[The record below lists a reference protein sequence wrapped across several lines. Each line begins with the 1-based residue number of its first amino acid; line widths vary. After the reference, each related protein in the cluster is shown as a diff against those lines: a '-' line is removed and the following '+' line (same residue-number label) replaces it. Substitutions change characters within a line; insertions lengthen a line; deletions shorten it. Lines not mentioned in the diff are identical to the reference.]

1 MAKIRKEDIFDPKLF
16 TSTTQEINA
25 MITAIGK
32 LKGQMIDLIKV
43 NKELLQT
50 NKVDS
55 SAGLKRQA
63 EATQKVSQADKNLN
77 ALEKER
83 LRLVNKLNQTASAQA
98 KNNQRLKIQIQQ
110 RNKAIKDELKT
121 EKQLFGAYAR
131 KSAQLAKLRKRYK
144 DLLVAGKG
152 NTKQAKQLAREVQ
165 NLDSKLKQVD
175 ASAGQYQ
182 RNVGNYGSKL
192 KAGFQSLM
200 GAVGLTA
207 GITGA
212 VRGIRSVISVVTD
225 FDSAVANLGAVTQA
239 SDEDLAKLRE
249 NAIKLSEVTKFTASE
264 VADLSLELGK
274 LGFKPDEIIES
285 SEAILALSAATGQE
299 LAESAK
305 ITGQTLRAFNL
316 EVEEAGRVASV
327 LGVATTKSGL
337 DMEFFNTAM
346 SKVAPVASSLGFE
359 LEETVAM
366 LGTLANAGFDAS
378 TAATATK
385 NIFLKLA
392 DDSGELA
399 QTLGEPV
406 RSMDDL
412 IPALTKLKEELG
424 EDGLAR
430 ALELTDKRSVA
441 AFNTFLNNTDTLGE
455 LTEGI
460 TNVNDELQ
468 DMADK
473 QLDTVNG
480 QLQLLNSKWQ
490 AMILGASDSA
500 GAVSTLKNAIS
511 FITRNLETILR
522 VIKLVTIAFISYKT
536 AVIATNLI
544 VRTYRAVTIGARI
557 ATIAFSGGLK
567 GARRAMQLL
576 NTSIK
581 ANPIG
586 LLVSVLTT
594 AIALLWDF
602 SDGADDS
609 ADSIDRVT
617 EAYERLKKSQE
628 NALGDLDD
636 INEKTLALIDKE
648 LALAKQRGAS
658 EKEIIAL
665 QKKRLDTE
673 LQGLV
678 DKAKLLQDEADSK
691 FDIMMQD
698 EVQRASIM
706 EFQNRNAFQGFE
718 FTYDQIQAR
727 QASFLKQVQEE
738 NEAIKKLLPELRE
751 KIDKLNKEIEL
762 RKISV
767 ETRKIELDTQK
778 EINEQNEE
786 DNKPPKANIYQAEKL
801 KLLREELKLAE
812 QLKQLNF
819 KDNIKNQARN
829 ADKEL
834 QKLYKDASDLEF
846 VDPDGDG
853 DVSNIVLPDTT
864 KYFSILKIK
873 EEEEIKSLRS
883 ATDFAFLQEQQK
895 LEDYKKRLNKEVKA
909 EKLSRSQRRKLIVE
923 AEDNLLDKK
932 IQLEQK
938 YTNDVGELQKER
950 VKKEEEV
957 SQDLL
962 EIATAT
968 NEGRIKEFEEDI
980 KQDLADLGE
989 VINATNELLNA
1000 FQQANNERTRQ
1011 QLENIDKEIEASK
1024 KRYDEL
1030 KALAIQGNADA
1041 NKSALFEIRRQEEL
1055 ERQKQKVQ
1063 RRQQLIN
1070 AGIAAFKVYG
1080 EKVAQGD
1087 QNPLAS
1093 TITDLTA
1100 LSAFIQSLPTF
1111 WEGTENVGDSLGSP
1125 LLSGRDGHVVRVD
1138 SNERIVDVANNR
1150 KMSGISNNELG
1161 DLAWSYK
1168 NDTLDTLGYN
1178 KLGGMSYEMLSN
1190 SMSVNYQLNK
1200 QLKEINRSNKQI
1212 ISAIEHIPNESWDYD
1227 RMSDAVI
1234 QKIKTQKK
1242 TEIKHYKNNTLF

>member
-16 TSTTQEINA
+16 TGTTQEINT

-32 LKGQMIDLIKV
+32 LKNQMLELIKV
-43 NKELLQT
+43 NKELLTT
-50 NKVDS
+50 NKADN

-63 EATQKVSQADKNLN
+63 EATQKVTQADKNLN

-83 LRLVNKLNQTASAQA
+83 IRLVNKLNQTATTQA

-144 DLLVAGKG
+144 DLLIAGKG

-182 RNVGNYGSKL
+182 RNVGNYGNKL

-212 VRGIRSVISVVTD
+212 VRGLRSAIKVVTD
-225 FDSAVANLGAVTQA
+225 FDSSIANLGAVTQA
-239 SDEDLAKLRE
+239 SDEDLAKLRA

-274 LGFKPDEIIES
+274 LGFEPDQIIES

-316 EVEEAGRVASV
+316 DVAEAGRVASV

-337 DMEFFNTAM
+337 DMEFFNTSM
-346 SKVAPVASSLGFE
+346 SKVAPVASALGFE
-359 LEETVAM
+359 LEETVAL
-366 LGTLANAGFDAS
+366 LGTLANSGFDAS
-378 TAATATK
+378 SAATATK

-392 DDSGELA
+392 DDSGALA
-399 QTLGEPV
+399 QRLGEPI
-406 RSMDDL
+406 RSMDEL
-412 IPALTKLKEELG
+412 VPALTKLKEELG
-424 EDGLAR
+424 EDGLAE
-430 ALELTDKRSVA
+430 ALELTDRRSVA
-441 AFNTFLNNTDTLGE
+441 AFNTFLNNTDTLTE

-460 TNVNDELQ
+460 TDVNDELQ

-500 GAVSTLKNAIS
+500 GAVSGLKNAIA

-522 VIKLVTIAFISYKT
+522 VIKLVTIAFVSYKS

-544 VRTYRAVTIGARI
+544 VRAYRAITIGARI

-594 AIALLWDF
+594 AIALFMDF
-602 SDGADDS
+602 GDEADES
-609 ADSIDRVT
+609 ADAIDRVT
-617 EAYERLKKSQE
+617 EAYDRLKKSQE
-628 NALGDLDD
+628 DALSDIDD
-636 INEKTLALIDKE
+636 INNKTLALIDKE
-648 LALAKQRGAS
+648 LALAKQRGAT
-658 EKEIIAL
+658 EEELIEL

-673 LQGLV
+673 LQGLI
-678 DKAKLLQDEADSK
+678 DKAALLTEESETKFKIMIQDEDN
-691 FDIMMQD
+691 
-698 EVQRASIM
+698 RASIM

-718 FTYDQIQAR
+718 FTYEQIEAR
-727 QASFLKQVQEE
+727 RADFLQRVKEE
-738 NEAIKKLLPELRE
+738 NEAIRKLLPELNDQIE
-751 KIDKLNKEIEL
+751 KLEKEIEL
-762 RKISV
+762 KKLSV

-778 EINEQNEE
+778 KITKETK
-786 DNKPPKANIYQAEKL
+786 DNDKPPKTNIYQAEKL

-812 QLKQLNF
+812 QLAQLNF

-829 ADKEL
+829 ADIEL
-834 QKLYKDASDLEF
+834 QQLYKNASDLDF
-846 VDPDGDG
+846 VDPDEDG
-853 DVSNIVLPDTT
+853 NVENIIVPDTK

-909 EKLSRSQRRKLIVE
+909 EKLSRSQRRKLIIE

-938 YTNDVGELQKER
+938 YTNDVSELQAER

-957 SQDLL
+957 TQDLL

-968 NEGRIKEFEEDI
+968 NEGRIKEFEEEI
-980 KQDLADLGE
+980 KEDLAELGE

-1000 FQQANNERTRQ
+1000 FQQANNDRTRQ

-1024 KRYDEL
+1024 KRFDEL
-1030 KALAIQGNADA
+1030 KALAVQGNADA
-1041 NKSALFEIRRQEEL
+1041 DKSALFEIRRQEEL

-1087 QNPLAS
+1087 ENPLAS

-1111 WEGTENVGDSLGSP
+1111 WEGTERVGDSLGNP

-1150 KMSGISNNELG
+1150 KMSGVSNDQLAM
-1161 DLAWSYK
+1161 LAWNYK

-1178 KLGGMSYEMLSN
+1178 KLGGTSYEMLSN
-1190 SMSVNYQLNK
+1190 SMAVNYQLNS

-1212 ISAIEHIPNESWDYD
+1212 ITAIEHIPNESWDYD
-1227 RMSDAVI
+1227 KMSDAVI

-1242 TEIKHYKNNTLF
+1242 TEIKHYKNNSLF

>member
-1030 KALAIQGNADA
+1030 KALAVQGNADA
-1041 NKSALFEIRRQEEL
+1041 NKSALFEIKRQEEL